1 MTTFLL
7 IVLAIAVI
15 AFAVFYFKHEK
26 QRRADAAELALIEES
41 ARNERFLKQQE
52 ATFKKDG
59 SYPEPRSSAVYQSQ
73 RSSVSQP
80 KQRDPQTDVNAAALI
95 AGYTAVSSDD
105 DKSDKSSSVSDHSIS
120 TSHHTPSY
128 DYGSSSSSSYDSGS
142 SYSSGSS
149 SSSSY
154 DSGSSS
160 SGGFDGGGS
169 F

>member
-7 IVLAIAVI
+7 LVLALAVI
-15 AFAVFYFKHEK
+15 GFAVYYFKWEK
-26 QRRADAAELALIEES
+26 QRRADAAELFLIEEQ

-59 SYPEPRSSAVYQSQ
+59 SYPEPRSSAVYQTQ
-73 RSSVSQP
+73 RTSVSQP
-80 KQRDPQTDVNAAALI
+80 KQRDVQTDTNAAALI

-105 DKSDKSSSVSDHSIS
+105 DKLDRSSISDHSIS
-120 TSHHTPSY
+120 TSHHTPSH

-149 SSSSY
+149 Y

-160 SGGFDGGGS
+160 SGGFDGGSS

>member
-1 MTTFLL
+1 MTTVLL
-7 IVLAIAVI
+7 LLLAIVVI
-15 AFAVFYFKHEK
+15 AIGVWFYKVNK
-26 QRRADAAELALIEES
+26 QRQAASAKLAAQEAQ

-52 ATFKKDG
+52 ATYKPDG
-59 SYPEPRSSAVYQSQ
+59 SYPEPRSSAVYQSH
-73 RSSVSQP
+73 RTSVSEP
-80 KQRDPQTDVNAAALI
+80 KQRDSQTDLNAAALI

-105 DKSDKSSSVSDHSIS
+105 DKSDKSSSISDSSIS
-120 TSHHTPSY
+120 TAHHTPSY

-149 SSSSY
+149 SSY